1 MTGRGDQGFRESWV
15 LVAGGFHNNGGMDR
29 LNLALARHL
38 LQRGAAVHLVCHR
51 ADPKLQEMGA
61 QLHLVSRPA
70 NSFML
75 GGFLL
80 ARRGREVAKEITARF
95 PKTTVIVNGGNCI
108 WPDINW
114 VHCVHRAWTVRGAP
128 SPLWFKLKNQC
139 AGRLAC
145 RAERDS
151 TRAARLLIANSGRTR
166 KDLINLLGLK
176 PERIHVVYPG
186 TGSDFSAPVAT
197 RRPRAYTRWVRDYSP
212 PLVTFVGALGYDC
225 NKGMDV
231 LFNAWRRLCARPD
244 WDADLLVAGGGLALP
259 AWRRQIAQAGLDDRI
274 RLAGFVDR
282 IPEVLAAADLLVSP
296 VRYEAYGLNVHEAIC
311 CGVPAMV
318 TKSAGVA
325 ERYPAE
331 LRPLLIEDP
340 EDVDALVAKLLRWRM
355 AIDYW
360 REKIAPF
367 SQELRSYTLDDM
379 AKRMVAVCTEDP
391 RVDSAAAQR
400 R

>member
-1 MTGRGDQGFRESWV
+1 MEHWV
-15 LVAGGFHNNGGMDR
+15 LIAGGFHRHGGMDR
-29 LNLALARHL
+29 CNWALARYL
-38 LQRGAAVHLVCHR
+38 IDLGKRVHLVTHS
-51 ADPKLQEMGA
+51 ADPALKEKGTVY
-61 QLHLVSRPA
+61 LVGKPA
-70 NSFML
+70 NSFFL
-75 GGFLL
+75 GEFLL
-80 ARRGREVAKEITARF
+80 ARRGREVAGKLTARW
-95 PKTTVIVNGGNCI
+95 PRTRVVANGGNCG

-114 VHCVHRAWTVRGAP
+114 VHFVHSAWTCRASCP
-128 SPLWFKLKNQC
+128 ISFRAKDRI
-139 AGRLAC
+139 ARLIAL
-145 RAERDS
+145 RAERS
-151 TRAARLLIANSGRTR
+151 ALQSARVIVANSERTR
-166 KDLINLLGLK
+166 SDLIRHLAID
-176 PERIHVVYPG
+176 PSRVHTIYPG
-186 TGSDFSAPVAT
+186 TDPGV
-197 RRPRAYTRWVRDYSP
+197 RPPNRKSRWAARTWLRIDEAR
-212 PLVTFVGALGYDC
+212 PLVAFVGALGYDSR
-225 NKGMDV
+225 KGMDV

-244 WDADLLVAGGGLALP
+244 WDADLLVAGGGRALP

-282 IPEVLAAADLLVSP
+282 IPEMLAAADLLVSP

-318 TKSAGVA
+318 TKTAGVA

-355 AIDYW
+355 AMDYW